1 MLLEATLHHDLLSDF
16 PFQVPSVDLT
26 VMATWAR
33 KIITIHI
40 SQFCECARCLLQSL
54 TDEDGRNQ
62 VETSDSCLL
71 VLAES
76 RVHLRE
82 HMIQKWD
89 GDGTPIVLLW
99 SLSWNIGTVSLPCA

>member
-1 MLLEATLHHDLLSDF
+1 MIFGLFL

-26 VMATWAR
+26 VKATWAR

-54 TDEDGRNQ
+54 TDEDGWNQ

-89 GDGTPIVLLW
+89 GDGKPIVLLW